1 MNFIEISLRE
11 ENAAYSRPPKMRG
24 TPVDPHD
31 RHAITVAGTLCIVT
45 AFRFFAGGGVALAL
59 FCALEEKSSVGNF
72 REAAGLRLGRGR
84 PGCVGFIDFMP
95 NGGAEACSHY
105 QR

>member
-1 MNFIEISLRE
+1 M
-11 ENAAYSRPPKMRG
+11 
-24 TPVDPHD
+24 
-31 RHAITVAGTLCIVT
+31 VT

-84 PGCVGFIDFMP
+84 PGRIGFIDFMP
-95 NGGAEACSHY
+95 NGGAAAYGHC
-105 QR
+105 QRSSYPINKTRTLCNCVRRAPSEIRWPK